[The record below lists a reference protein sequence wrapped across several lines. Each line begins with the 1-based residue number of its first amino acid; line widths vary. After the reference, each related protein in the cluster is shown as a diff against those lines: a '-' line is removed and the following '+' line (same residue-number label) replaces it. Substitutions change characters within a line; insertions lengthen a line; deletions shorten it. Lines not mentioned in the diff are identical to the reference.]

1 LAYARTH
8 DAQGFF
14 RGILADIHEPTA
26 PFGLLDV
33 HGDGSEIREACE
45 DLDIRFA
52 QRLRLQAR
60 RLGMSAATL
69 FHAIWALVVAR
80 TSGRDDVVYG
90 TVLLGRMLGAA
101 GSERILG
108 VFINTL
114 PLRITISR
122 QTVRA
127 LVEQTQQGLVKLLNH
142 EQASL
147 VEAQRCSGIEG
158 SAPLFTALLNY
169 RHSVAR
175 PEADWAGVGA
185 IEVLATVERTNY
197 PVTLVVDDFGDGF
210 TLTAQTDRRIAP
222 QRVLA
227 YVQRALTSL
236 VEALEQDPEK
246 AALSLEVLPEAE
258 RQQVLEAFNATDAP
272 YPKGKLAHEL
282 FEEQVLRTPEQVA
295 VEYEGESLTYEE
307 LNARANQ
314 LARYLRAKGVG
325 PDERVGICTE
335 RSLEM
340 VVGLLGIL
348 KAGGAYVPLD
358 PGYPPER
365 LAYMLKDAA
374 PRLVLIQ
381 ERLRGCLA
389 DPAVRVLA
397 LDAEWPDVAQ
407 QPVHTNPGLKGLTA
421 ETLAYV
427 IYTSGSTGE
436 PKGVAAE
443 HRSMVNRIAAQA
455 QIAPFAPD
463 DVCCHKTSI
472 GFVDAVFEILG
483 PLCYGRPLVL
493 VPPSVS
499 ADPLGLSRL
508 IQKERVTRLISVPT
522 LARAMLESDES
533 RECLQG
539 LRGWTLSGEE
549 LQADLLLR
557 LGEALPNCRFV
568 NLYGSSEV
576 AGDATWYPADA
587 FEGGRVPI
595 GKPIQNT
602 RVYLLN
608 ERLEPVPTGV
618 TGEIHVAGVGL
629 AREYLHR
636 PELTAER
643 FLSDPF
649 STDPKARMYKT
660 GDLGRW
666 RPDGAIEY
674 LGRNDQQ
681 VKIRGFRI
689 ELGEIEAQLLHHPEV
704 KEAAVLAREEA
715 EGEKRL
721 VGYVIPRDP
730 ARTPAAESLREHLK
744 GLLPEYMVPSAFV
757 ALQALPLTPSGKLDR
772 RALPAPDLSSFAS
785 REYEPPR
792 GEVEEI
798 LAGIWRELLHVERVG
813 RHDNFF
819 ELGGHSLLAVRMIAA
834 VKKRLNV
841 VLLVSAFFKYPTIGR
856 IAEFID
862 SLRSRTLSK
871 TGDLNIE
878 LEEGSVD
885 FGESSRALHA
895 TLQQAPASLPAAGLS
910 EG

>member
-1 LAYARTH
+1 MRAKNTHLTRTKFGRV
-8 DAQGFF
+8 DSQEAPSGSLLLSSKGEG
-14 RGILADIHEPTA
+14 GILCKPKDIP
-26 PFGLLDV
+26 PRFGLI
-33 HGDGSEIREACE
+33 HQ
-45 DLDIRFA
+45 F
-52 QRLRLQAR
+52 
-60 RLGMSAATL
+60 
-69 FHAIWALVVAR
+69 
-80 TSGRDDVVYG
+80 
-90 TVLLGRMLGAA
+90 
-101 GSERILG
+101 
-108 VFINTL
+108 
-114 PLRITISR
+114 
-122 QTVRA
+122 
-127 LVEQTQQGLVKLLNH
+127 
-142 EQASL
+142 
-147 VEAQRCSGIEG
+147 
-158 SAPLFTALLNY
+158 
-169 RHSVAR
+169 
-175 PEADWAGVGA
+175 
-185 IEVLATVERTNY
+185 
-197 PVTLVVDDFGDGF
+197 
-210 TLTAQTDRRIAP
+210 
-222 QRVLA
+222 
-227 YVQRALTSL
+227 
-236 VEALEQDPEK
+236 
-246 AALSLEVLPEAE
+246 
-258 RQQVLEAFNATDAP
+258 
-272 YPKGKLAHEL
+272 
-282 FEEQVLRTPEQVA
+282 FEEQARQTPNAPAVVCNGRSLSYVGLNRQANQVA
-295 VEYEGESLTYEE
+295 AFLHKE
-307 LNARANQ
+307 
-314 LARYLRAKGVG
+314 GVG
-325 PDERVGICTE
+325 SDE
-335 RSLEM
+335 L
-340 VVGLLGIL
+340 VGLCFERDLLMIVAVLGIL
-348 KAGGAYVPLD
+348 KAGGAYVPLEVAH
-358 PGYPPER
+358 PAR
-365 LAYMLKDAA
+365 LAYVLKDSA
-374 PRLVLIQ
+374 PRVVLTE
-381 ERLRGCLA
+381 ERLRASVSG
-389 DPAVRVLA
+389 VRGDVIA
-397 LDAEWPDVAQ
+397 LDTAWTAINEGEDVNFDSNL
-407 QPVHTNPGLKGLTA
+407 VGLTSRH
-421 ETLAYV
+421 LAYV